1 MLSDRSLFV
10 FEVKPLTT
18 QLRELNFAKFK
29 RFNCVKFRKPNS
41 AKIKPPYSTRV
52 AILNWSQLYLLA
64 L

>member
-18 QLRELNFAKFK
+18 QLRAKFK
-29 RFNCVKFRKPNS
+29 RFNCVKFTKPNS